1 MSLSAGD
8 PTIFFSSIVSLMFF
22 SLIILTIALQI
33 RKRMLDVKKQK
44 KLKEQVQL

>member
-1 MSLSAGD
+1 
-8 PTIFFSSIVSLMFF
+8 MFF